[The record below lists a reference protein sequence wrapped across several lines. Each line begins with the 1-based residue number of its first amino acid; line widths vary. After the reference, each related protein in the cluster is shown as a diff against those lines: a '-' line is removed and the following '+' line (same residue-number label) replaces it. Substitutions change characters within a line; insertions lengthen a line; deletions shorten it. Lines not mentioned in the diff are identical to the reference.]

1 MTEKEMLVKAK
12 YLLFILLISC
22 SNIKFINSDNAS
34 EATRAV
40 VKKELPKTKVFKLTT
55 QPGQV
60 KFFSFKVPKGLKNNY
75 FICPEKDQGKK
86 DLKHFFYVDGKQA
99 KIFFPESYFSKLKDY
114 ECYLEEDGHR
124 YITLKISQKDFPY
137 KSERLRVNKKKVFL
151 SEEAKKRTARER
163 KMLRNLY
170 SKLIPN
176 PLFSE
181 PFSIP
186 IKSKITSYYG
196 TKRVFNN
203 KKQTQHLGNDLRA
216 AVGVPIP
223 SSNNGKVIFVGD
235 LFYAGNS
242 VIIDHGMNIITHY
255 AHLSKIQ
262 VQVGDYVPKGTIV
275 GRAGATGRVSG
286 PHLHW
291 GVKIFGHNVDGF
303 SLVKESKN
311 F

>member
-1 MTEKEMLVKAK
+1 MMVKEMLKK
-12 YLLFILLISC
+12 FNNLLLLLLISC
-22 SNIKFINSDNAS
+22 GSVEFINSDKAKS
-34 EATRAV
+34 EKK
-40 VKKELPKTKVFKLTT
+40 VKKSFHKPKTKILKITT

-60 KFFSFKVPKGLKNNY
+60 KLLTFTPPKGTKKNFFVCPDKAQGSKETKHY
-75 FICPEKDQGKK
+75 FYTKNKK
-86 DLKHFFYVDGKQA
+86 A
-99 KIFFPESYFSKLKDY
+99 KMFFPESYFAKLKDY
-114 ECYLEEDGHR
+114 ECHLKEDDHT
-124 YITLKISQKDFPY
+124 YITLKVNVRSYPY

-163 KMLRNLY
+163 KMLKEVY

-176 PLFSE
+176 PLFSR
-181 PFSIP
+181 PFKVP
-186 IKSKITSYYG
+186 LKSKITSYYG
-196 TKRVFNN
+196 NKRIFND

-223 SSNNGKVIFVGD
+223 ASNNGKVIFTGN

-242 VIIDHGMNIITHY
+242 VIIDHGLNIITHY

-262 VQVGDYVPKGTIV
+262 VNVGDYVPQGTIV

-291 GVKIFGHNVDGF
+291 GVKIFGHNIDGF